1 MPDGHYGPL
10 TKAAVI
16 RWQAAHSL
24 QADGVVGPRTAAA
37 MGL

>member
-1 MPDGHYGPL
+1 MS
-10 TKAAVI
+10 
-16 RWQAAHSL
+16 RWQTAHSL